1 MPRAMG
7 GRSRHPSASRDRK
20 PRVKHL
26 ALCLALLGLT
36 AATPPDSTPHLL
48 QGARHFREGRFSN
61 ALVEFKVAQR
71 LGTEGEAD
79 WYIAA
84 SLVKLGRSEE
94 ALEAFAAAQKHAP
107 DARDALLDYYHALAC
122 YDVKLYLCAD
132 TLLDA
137 VGEASGPRVG
147 EQVRKLRADIAALF
161 RSAPAPSS
169 IDWYHARATQARAT
183 GRQVLAARFL
193 EEAVRLAGRREDRYR
208 LAEARASLGT
218 LSELPAPLVGG
229 GAP

>member
-1 MPRAMG
+1 MKR
-7 GRSRHPSASRDRK
+7 
-20 PRVKHL
+20 L

-48 QGARHFREGRFSN
+48 QGARHFREGRFAN
-61 ALVEFKVAQR
+61 ALVEFKVAHR
-71 LGTEGEAD
+71 LGSGGEAD

-94 ALEAFAAAQKHAP
+94 ALEAFAAAQKSAP

-122 YDVKLYLCAD
+122 YDAKLYLCAD

-137 VGEASGPRVG
+137 VGEASGPRIG
-147 EQVRKLRADIAALF
+147 EQVRKLRGDLAALF
-161 RSAPAPSS
+161 RTAPTPSS
-169 IDWYHARATQARAT
+169 IDWYHARATQARSA
-183 GRQVLAARFL
+183 GRPVLAARLL

-208 LAEARASLGT
+208 LAEARASLGA
-218 LSELPAPLVGG
+218 LSELPAPIVGG
-229 GAP
+229 GGP

>member
-1 MPRAMG
+1 
-7 GRSRHPSASRDRK
+7 
-20 PRVKHL
+20 VKRL

-48 QGARHFREGRFSN
+48 QGARHFREGRFAN

-71 LGTEGEAD
+71 LGTGGEAD

-94 ALEAFAAAQKHAP
+94 ALEAFAAAQKSAP

-122 YDVKLYLCAD
+122 YEAKLYLCAD

-137 VGEASGPRVG
+137 VGDASGPRIG
-147 EQVRKLRADIAALF
+147 EQVRKLREDISALF
-161 RSAPAPSS
+161 RSAPVPSS
-169 IDWYHARATQARAT
+169 IDWYHGRATQARSA
-183 GRQVLAARFL
+183 GRPLLAARYL
-193 EEAVRLAGRREDRYR
+193 EEAVRLAQKREDRYR
-208 LAEARASLGT
+208 LAEARAGLSA
-218 LSELPAPLVGG
+218 LSELPAPLVSGG
-229 GAP
+229 TP

>member
-1 MPRAMG
+1 MKR
-7 GRSRHPSASRDRK
+7 
-20 PRVKHL
+20 L

-48 QGARHFREGRFSN
+48 QGARHFREGHFAN

-71 LGTEGEAD
+71 LGSGGEAD

-94 ALEAFAAAQKHAP
+94 ALEAFAAAQKSAP

-122 YDVKLYLCAD
+122 YEAKLYLCAD

-137 VGEASGPRVG
+137 VGDASGPRIG
-147 EQVRKLRADIAALF
+147 EQVRKLREDISALF
-161 RSAPAPSS
+161 RSAPVPSS
-169 IDWYHARATQARAT
+169 IDWYHGRATQARSA
-183 GRQVLAARFL
+183 RRPLLAARYL
-193 EEAVRLAGRREDRYR
+193 EEAVRLAQKREDRYR
-208 LAEARASLGT
+208 LAEARAGLSA

-229 GAP
+229 GTP

>member
-1 MPRAMG
+1 M
-7 GRSRHPSASRDRK
+7 
-20 PRVKHL
+20 KHL

-36 AATPPDSTPHLL
+36 AATPSDSTPHLL

-71 LGTEGEAD
+71 LGTDGEAD

-94 ALEAFAAAQKHAP
+94 ALEAFAAAQKRAP

-147 EQVRKLRADIAALF
+147 EQV
-161 RSAPAPSS
+161 
-169 IDWYHARATQARAT
+169 
-183 GRQVLAARFL
+183 LAACFL

-208 LAEARASLGT
+208 LAEARASLGA